1 MKDESKEK
9 STDKTKKKATKPGK
23 GIETMY
29 RISMNS
35 HVQFNKIAD
44 NKANILISVN
54 AIVVS
59 ILLSTFLPEFLSG
72 NYLTLRIPFAIFIL
86 TCTVT
91 VAIAIV
97 ATLPKHTKDYINLD
111 QMENKAGEYLFF
123 GNFTKMNMTDY
134 VAGMRKFQRDDT
146 LSYDALS
153 QNFYILG
160 QALAK
165 KYRLLYAAYQFFLIG
180 FVISIIAFAIA
191 MLLT

>member
-1 MKDESKEK
+1 MKEEK
-9 STDKTKKKATKPGK
+9 KQKPTTKSKKKTTKPGK

-72 NYLTLRIPFAIFIL
+72 NYLKLCIPFSIFIL
-86 TCTVT
+86 TCSLT
-91 VAIAIV
+91 VAVAIIATI
-97 ATLPKHTKDYINLD
+97 PKHTKDYINLD
-111 QMENKAGEYLFF
+111 QMDNKAGEYLFF
-123 GNFTKMNMTDY
+123 GNFAKMNMTDY
-134 VAGMRKFQRDDT
+134 VAGMRKFQRDDA

-165 KYRLLYAAYQFFLIG
+165 KYRLLHIAYRVFLIG
-180 FVISIIAFAIA
+180 FVISVIAFAVA
-191 MLLT
+191 MFV